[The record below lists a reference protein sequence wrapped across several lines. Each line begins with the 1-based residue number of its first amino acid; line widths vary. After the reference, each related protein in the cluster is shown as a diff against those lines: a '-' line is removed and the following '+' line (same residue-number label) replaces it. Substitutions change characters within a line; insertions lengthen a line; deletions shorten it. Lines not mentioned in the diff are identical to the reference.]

1 MSSLKL
7 ISILKEANA
16 RVSAVKSF
24 IDKVSDAAALEKAN
38 LPLFNAFKEVL
49 AFSKTDANQIR
60 GVKVGTQNKNNI
72 LTTVDELMYALKTAD
87 GMLPETVGLL
97 NQGLLKAKSTPV
109 NMVDDIAKDV
119 VAQENFIRR
128 YGQKTPGDFKRS
140 LEAAGYSPNAVNK
153 LIEHANKNPA
163 FKKQIAKGIAKRR
176 TASGKEKNMK
186 PKTDGSTVPPQQ
198 KTTLMS
204 KARELMDMV
213 KVKKMT
219 WKEVLAWGAAIG
231 VGALALWW
239 FLYDSDT
246 VPDDLPEDEPTD
258 TGEWAPCI
266 QELLNSGEGYINT
279 TPGGLVRV
287 IVKTEQYVDGLAF
300 YTNGRVANL
309 TTAEMG
315 KWRCKQGQ
323 ITIQEQSDT
332 LSTDIEA
339 VRKELSSGA
348 LVNSDEQF
356 IINTLKK
363 YKTKQD
369 FQNFLNQYKTTTG
382 RDFGRDL
389 TNAVTVLSD
398 KAEIADLKSHLSS
411 IGMTVDF
418 KNDGKTGEFY
428 AEFGGLD
435 STSGGSTSEK
445 VGLSNIEITWD
456 TPKRSDGG
464 GGGSTSKY
472 HDCNS
477 KSLPHEFG
485 CRSEQIKR
493 LQICLG
499 LPQKYQT
506 GNFGPITK
514 NAIEEKGVDASNGI
528 TQNVIDKI
536 CGGEGTTPLNR
547 EPIQPITADRLKMS
561 DLTMPKVDIKLPDIK
576 PLEVSD
582 EVFYNALRDNGNLIG
597 EDGNNRIKY
606 KGPDLDEVQLGK
618 LDNVIL
624 PMGYTRIKNLEELK
638 PYGSKYVWKK
648 IR

>member
-1 MSSLKL
+1 MSGLKL
-7 ISILKEANA
+7 ISILKEANT

-72 LTTVDELMYALKTAD
+72 LSTVDELMYALKTTD

-97 NQGLLKAKSTPV
+97 NQGLLKAKTTPI
-109 NMVDDIAKDV
+109 NMIDDIAKDV
-119 VAQENFIRR
+119 VAQDRFIRR
-128 YGQKTPGDFKRS
+128 YGQLTDGKMKEA
-140 LEAAGYSPNAVNK
+140 LLAAGYSDNAANS
-153 LIEHANKNPA
+153 LIANAKKNPKFKTE
-163 FKKQIAKGIAKRR
+163 FKKGVQKRQK
-176 TASGKEKNMK
+176 TASGKDKNLK
-186 PKTDGSTVPPQQ
+186 PKTDGSKVPEQQ
-198 KTTLMS
+198 KKTLRER
-204 KARELMDMV
+204 ATELMDMI

-219 WKEVLAWGAAIG
+219 WKQVLAWGAAIG

-266 QELLNSGEGYINT
+266 QELLNSKEGYINT
-279 TPGGLVRV
+279 TSDGLVRV

-300 YTNGRVANL
+300 YTNGRVFNL
-309 TTAEMG
+309 TTREKG
-315 KWRCKQGQ
+315 SWRCKQGQ
-323 ITIQEQSDT
+323 VTISEQELMPYAYQYSRDTNTNPNTSAVDSAKQVVQSA
-332 LSTDIEA
+332 I
-339 VRKELSSGA
+339 GG
-348 LVNSDEQF
+348 
-356 IINTLKK
+356 LKK
-363 YKTKQD
+363 
-369 FQNFLNQYKTTTG
+369 
-382 RDFGRDL
+382 
-389 TNAVTVLSD
+389 
-398 KAEIADLKSHLSS
+398 
-411 IGMTVDF
+411 
-418 KNDGKTGEFY
+418 
-428 AEFGGLD
+428 
-435 STSGGSTSEK
+435 
-445 VGLSNIEITWD
+445 GLSNIEITWD
-456 TPKRSDGG
+456 KP

-485 CRSEQIKR
+485 CRSEQIKKV
-493 LQICLG
+493 QICLG
-499 LPQKYQT
+499 LPEKYQT

-514 NAIEEKGVDASNGI
+514 KAIEDKGIDVSNGM
-528 TQNVIDKI
+528 TQSVIDKV
-536 CGGEGTTPLNR
+536 CGSQETTPLNR

-582 EVFYNALRDNGNLIG
+582 EVFYNALRDNGNIIG

>member
-24 IDKVSDAAALEKAN
+24 IDKVSDAAALERAN

-60 GVKVGTQNKNNI
+60 GVKVGSQNKNNI

-128 YGQKTPGDFKRS
+128 YGQKTPSDFKRS

-258 TGEWAPCI
+258 TGEYAACI
-266 QELLNSGEGYINT
+266 QKLINDGKAEIVSSPSGEISVTVLSSIDY
-279 TPGGLVRV
+279 PGG
-287 IVKTEQYVDGLAF
+287 IKF
-300 YTNGRVANL
+300 YSNGRVFDVASRK
-309 TTAEMG
+309 MG
-315 KWRCKQGQ
+315 KYTCKEGQ
-323 ITIQEQSDT
+323 ITIQEQNDSIPGFELMPYAYQYSRDNQTNTSPETQDSSNVETQGSSNFNISDT
-332 LSTDIEA
+332 I
-339 VRKELSSGA
+339 
-348 LVNSDEQF
+348 Q
-356 IINTLKK
+356 
-363 YKTKQD
+363 
-369 FQNFLNQYKTTTG
+369 
-382 RDFGRDL
+382 
-389 TNAVTVLSD
+389 
-398 KAEIADLKSHLSS
+398 
-411 IGMTVDF
+411 
-418 KNDGKTGEFY
+418 
-428 AEFGGLD
+428 
-435 STSGGSTSEK
+435 
-445 VGLSNIEITWD
+445 ITWD
-456 TPKRSDGG
+456 TPKVGG
-464 GGGSTSKY
+464 GGTTY
-472 HDCNS
+472 RDCNS

-485 CRSEQIKR
+485 CRSEQIKKA
-493 LQICLG
+493 QICLG

-514 NAIEEKGVDASNGI
+514 KAIEDKGIDTSNGL
-528 TQNVIDKI
+528 TQDVLDKV
-536 CGGEGTTPLNR
+536 CGSEGTTPLNR

-582 EVFYNALRDNGNLIG
+582 AVFYNALRDNGNIVG

-648 IR
+648 IS

>member
-60 GVKVGTQNKNNI
+60 GVKVGSQNKNNI

-128 YGQKTPGDFKRS
+128 YGQKTPSDFKRS

-258 TGEWAPCI
+258 TGEYAACI
-266 QELLNSGEGYINT
+266 QKLINDGKAEIVSSPSGEI
-279 TPGGLVRV
+279 
-287 IVKTEQYVDGLAF
+287 
-300 YTNGRVANL
+300 
-309 TTAEMG
+309 
-315 KWRCKQGQ
+315 
-323 ITIQEQSDT
+323 S
-332 LSTDIEA
+332 
-339 VRKELSSGA
+339 
-348 LVNSDEQF
+348 
-356 IINTLKK
+356 
-363 YKTKQD
+363 
-369 FQNFLNQYKTTTG
+369 
-382 RDFGRDL
+382 
-389 TNAVTVLSD
+389 VTVLSSID
-398 KAEIADLKSHLSS
+398 YPGGIKFYSNGRVFDVASRKMGKYTCKEGQLTIAEQDLMPYAYQYSRDNQTNTSPETQDSS
-411 IGMTVDF
+411 NVETQ
-418 KNDGKTGEFY
+418 
-428 AEFGGLD
+428 
-435 STSGGSTSEK
+435 SS
-445 VGLSNIEITWD
+445 SNFNISDTIQITWD
-456 TPKRSDGG
+456 TPKVGG
-464 GGGSTSKY
+464 GGGGTTY
-472 HDCNS
+472 RDCNS

-485 CRSEQIKR
+485 CRSEQIKKA
-493 LQICLG
+493 QICLG

-514 NAIEEKGVDASNGI
+514 KAIEDKGIDTSNGL
-528 TQNVIDKI
+528 TQDVLDKV
-536 CGGEGTTPLNR
+536 CGSEGTTPLNR

-582 EVFYNALRDNGNLIG
+582 AVFYNALRDNGNIVG

-648 IR
+648 IS

>member
-24 IDKVSDAAALEKAN
+24 IDKVSDAAALERAN

-60 GVKVGTQNKNNI
+60 GVKVGSQNKNNI

-128 YGQKTPGDFKRS
+128 YGQKTPSDFKRS

-258 TGEWAPCI
+258 TGEYAACI
-266 QELLNSGEGYINT
+266 QKLINDGKAEIVSSPSGEI
-279 TPGGLVRV
+279 
-287 IVKTEQYVDGLAF
+287 
-300 YTNGRVANL
+300 
-309 TTAEMG
+309 
-315 KWRCKQGQ
+315 
-323 ITIQEQSDT
+323 S
-332 LSTDIEA
+332 
-339 VRKELSSGA
+339 
-348 LVNSDEQF
+348 
-356 IINTLKK
+356 
-363 YKTKQD
+363 
-369 FQNFLNQYKTTTG
+369 
-382 RDFGRDL
+382 
-389 TNAVTVLSD
+389 VTVLSSID
-398 KAEIADLKSHLSS
+398 YPGGIKFYSNGRVFDVASRKMGKYTCKEGQLTIAEQDLMPYAYQYSRDNQTNTSPETQDSS
-411 IGMTVDF
+411 NVETQ
-418 KNDGKTGEFY
+418 
-428 AEFGGLD
+428 
-435 STSGGSTSEK
+435 SS
-445 VGLSNIEITWD
+445 SNFNISDTIQITWD
-456 TPKRSDGG
+456 TPKVGG
-464 GGGSTSKY
+464 GGGGTTY
-472 HDCNS
+472 RDCNS

-485 CRSEQIKR
+485 CRSEQIKKA
-493 LQICLG
+493 QICLG

-514 NAIEEKGVDASNGI
+514 KAIEDKGIDTSNGL
-528 TQNVIDKI
+528 TQDVLDKV
-536 CGGEGTTPLNR
+536 CGSEGTTPLNR

-582 EVFYNALRDNGNLIG
+582 AVFYNALRDNGNIVG

-648 IR
+648 IS

>member
-24 IDKVSDAAALEKAN
+24 VDKVSDAAALERAN

-60 GVKVGTQNKNNI
+60 GVKVGSQNKNNI
-72 LTTVDELMYALKTAD
+72 LSTVDELMYALKTAD

-128 YGQKTPGDFKRS
+128 YGQKTPSDFKQS
-140 LEAAGYSPNAVNK
+140 LEAAGYSPNAVNR
-153 LIEHANKNPA
+153 LIENAKKNPA
-163 FKKQIAKGIAKRR
+163 FKKQVAKGIAKRR
-176 TASGKEKNMK
+176 TASGKQKNMK

-258 TGEWAPCI
+258 TGEYAACI
-266 QELLNSGEGYINT
+266 QKLVNDGKGKIVSSSTGEISVLVLSSSDY
-279 TPGGLVRV
+279 PGG
-287 IVKTEQYVDGLAF
+287 IKF
-300 YTNGRVANL
+300 YSNGRVFDVA
-309 TTAEMG
+309 ARKMG
-315 KWRCKQGQ
+315 KYTCKEGQLTIAEQELMPYAYQYSRDKETSTSPETQDSSNVETQGSSNFN
-323 ITIQEQSDT
+323 ISDTIQ
-332 LSTDIEA
+332 
-339 VRKELSSGA
+339 
-348 LVNSDEQF
+348 
-356 IINTLKK
+356 
-363 YKTKQD
+363 
-369 FQNFLNQYKTTTG
+369 
-382 RDFGRDL
+382 
-389 TNAVTVLSD
+389 
-398 KAEIADLKSHLSS
+398 
-411 IGMTVDF
+411 
-418 KNDGKTGEFY
+418 
-428 AEFGGLD
+428 
-435 STSGGSTSEK
+435 
-445 VGLSNIEITWD
+445 ITWD
-456 TPKRSDGG
+456 TPKVSGG
-464 GGGSTSKY
+464 GTTY
-472 HDCNS
+472 RDCNS

-485 CRSEQIKR
+485 CRSEQIKKA
-493 LQICLG
+493 QICLG

-514 NAIEEKGVDASNGI
+514 KAIEDKGIDTSNGL
-528 TQNVIDKI
+528 TQDVLDKV
-536 CGGEGTTPLNR
+536 CGSEGTTPLNR

-561 DLTMPKVDIKLPDIK
+561 DLTMPKVDIKLPNIK

-582 EVFYNALRDNGNLIG
+582 TVFYNALRDNGNIVG

-648 IR
+648 IS

>member
-24 IDKVSDAAALEKAN
+24 IDKVSDAAALERAN

-60 GVKVGTQNKNNI
+60 GVKVGSQNKNNI

-128 YGQKTPGDFKRS
+128 YGQKTPSDFKRS

-258 TGEWAPCI
+258 TGEYAACI
-266 QELLNSGEGYINT
+266 QKLINDGKAEIVSSPSGEI
-279 TPGGLVRV
+279 
-287 IVKTEQYVDGLAF
+287 
-300 YTNGRVANL
+300 
-309 TTAEMG
+309 
-315 KWRCKQGQ
+315 
-323 ITIQEQSDT
+323 S
-332 LSTDIEA
+332 
-339 VRKELSSGA
+339 
-348 LVNSDEQF
+348 
-356 IINTLKK
+356 
-363 YKTKQD
+363 
-369 FQNFLNQYKTTTG
+369 
-382 RDFGRDL
+382 
-389 TNAVTVLSD
+389 VTVLSSID
-398 KAEIADLKSHLSS
+398 YPGGIKFYSNGRVFDIASRKMGKYTCKEGQLTIAEQDLMPYAYQYSRDNQTNTSPETQDSS
-411 IGMTVDF
+411 NVETQ
-418 KNDGKTGEFY
+418 
-428 AEFGGLD
+428 
-435 STSGGSTSEK
+435 SS
-445 VGLSNIEITWD
+445 SNFNISDTIQITWD
-456 TPKRSDGG
+456 TPKVGG
-464 GGGSTSKY
+464 GGGGTTY
-472 HDCNS
+472 RDCNS

-485 CRSEQIKR
+485 CRSEQIKKA
-493 LQICLG
+493 QICLG

-514 NAIEEKGVDASNGI
+514 KAIEDKGIDTSNGL
-528 TQNVIDKI
+528 TQDVLDKV
-536 CGGEGTTPLNR
+536 CGSEGTTPLNR

-582 EVFYNALRDNGNLIG
+582 AVFYNALRDNGNIVG

-648 IR
+648 IS